1 MPNNIIDSPVSWNQ
15 EDAAKYFLQPL
26 FVMNEDMQYFDVMT
40 DISGAAIKL
49 DKYSA
54 MKNVT
59 NALNAGE
66 FVDNNDQSTN
76 SQVTLTLTRLEIE
89 VAQQAHSL
97 WNHIKSQM
105 MKKGIARNDLSGT
118 LLMEII
124 SELLMGGIMRDFST
138 ILWWSQT
145 ASGSGTQCLC
155 NGIWEACNGIPAG
168 QQVTYTGT
176 VLTDLDNLM
185 TKRTPELAASD
196 QVMFVSRS
204 FAEKYRSELTTKGV
218 QGAYMDLQNGFKN
231 LSFNG
236 IPMIVKPD
244 FDVNIA
250 DYGATLSS
258 NGPSGDDKP
267 ECAMLVAKG
276 AIAVGTEWT
285 IQDVDMWYIKDF
297 KQNRFRMNYS
307 LGVAL
312 KDNAMCA
319 TISY

>member
-1 MPNNIIDSPVSWNQ
+1 MPNNIINTPVSWNQ

-26 FVMNEDMQYFDVMT
+26 FVMNEDMKYFDVMT

-105 MKKGIARNDLSGT
+105 MKRGIARNDLSGT

-138 ILWWSQT
+138 ILWWGQT
-145 ASGSGTQCLC
+145 TSGVGTQDLAD
-155 NGIWEACNGIPAG
+155 GIWEACNSIPAG
-168 QQVTYTGT
+168 QRVTYTGT
-176 VLTDLDNLM
+176 VLDDLNSLM
-185 TKRTPELAASD
+185 TARTPELAASE

-204 FAEKYRSELTTKGV
+204 FAEKYRAELTAIGV
-218 QGAYMDLQNGFKN
+218 QGAYVDLQNGLSN

-250 DYGATLSS
+250 DYGASLSS
-258 NGPSGDDKP
+258 NGPSATTKV
-267 ECAMLVAKG
+267 ECAMLLAKG
-276 AIAVGTEWT
+276 ALAVGTDWE
-285 IQDVDMWYIKDF
+285 IQDVDMWYNKDF

-307 LGVAL
+307 FGCAL
-312 KDNAMCA
+312 KDDSMCA
-319 TISY
+319 TITY